1 MRITTEQAVAFSPA
15 FGIDMAAIGTLAGAP
30 GRAASGSFGRVS
42 PGGATAPHQH
52 DEVESFVIVAGD
64 GEVVV
69 DNVAHRVAPGAVIEF
84 EPFETHVLRNTGDDP
99 LVFVDLYWRDPAHAA
114 SAATT
119 PGRKR
124 LQGRPVF
131 AFSTPPTP
139 NGDLHLGHLSG
150 PYLAAD
156 VFVRFQRMR
165 GVEAY
170 HITGSDDFQ
179 SYVVARARQ
188 EGSTPQAVAAHY
200 GAEIE
205 RTLALLDVVPDQ
217 YTVTSTSARYREGL
231 RDFFSRLV
239 ASGKVARR
247 RAPALADGV
256 TGEYLYEV
264 DVRGVCPTCKSGTG
278 GNICEECGEPNLCV
292 DIVQAHSNLSDR
304 VPVETVVERYSLPLH
319 EFRDAVL
326 DHHRR
331 GKVSPRLQDLARRVF
346 ARPELHLPLTHPA
359 AWGVPPAEPADGEQV
374 IWAWPEMSYGFLF
387 GIEELGRRM
396 GRAWSA
402 LQPQR
407 DWKIVHFFGYD
418 NSFYHTLLYP
428 VLYGLAFP
436 EWECDIEYNMNE
448 FYLLDGLKFSTSRR
462 HAIWGKEILT
472 PQTVDAVRYYL
483 AATRGETERTNFER
497 AAFDRVVAERLVDGW
512 QAWLQDLGRR
522 IAGEFDGLA
531 PDAGCWSPVQS
542 AFLGTLQMRLKAV
555 ALHYD
560 ADGFALNAVMREI
573 DGLVEDAAR
582 FSRWHA
588 SLARNPAL
596 RDEWRTAIA
605 LELAAARLLAQVTAP
620 VMPRFSRNLAQ
631 QIGLVSFDNWFDAV
645 SLVTPGTPIDLA
657 EAVFFHTEPARE
669 AAPAIA

>member
-1 MRITTEQAVAFSPA
+1 MRITTEQSAAFSPA
-15 FGIDMAAIGTLAGAP
+15 FGIDMAAIGTLAGTP
-30 GRAASGSFGRVS
+30 GRAAAGSFGRVL

-52 DEVESFVIVAGD
+52 DEVESFVIVAGE
-64 GEVVV
+64 GEIVV
-69 DNVAHRVAPGAVIEF
+69 DNVAHRVAAGAVIEF
-84 EPFETHVLRNTGDDP
+84 EPFETHVLRNTGSVP
-99 LVFVDLYWRDPAHAA
+99 LVFVDLYWRDPAHAVR
-114 SAATT
+114 AART
-119 PGRKR
+119 PGGER

-131 AFSTPPTP
+131 VFSTPPTP

-150 PYLAAD
+150 PYLGAD

-200 GAEIE
+200 GGEIA
-205 RTLALLDVVPDQ
+205 RTLALMDVVPDQ
-217 YTVTSTSARYREGL
+217 YTATSVSARYRAGL
-231 RDFFSRLV
+231 REFFSRLV

-247 RAPALADGV
+247 RAPAPADD
-256 TGEYLYEV
+256 TGEYPDEI
-264 DVRGVCPTCKSGTG
+264 D
-278 GNICEECGEPNLCV
+278 
-292 DIVQAHSNLSDR
+292 
-304 VPVETVVERYSLPLH
+304 VERYSLPLH
-319 EFRDAVL
+319 EFREAVL

-346 ARPELHLPLTHPA
+346 ARPELHVPLTHPA

-374 IWAWPEMSYGFLF
+374 IWAWPEMAYGFLF
-387 GIEELGRRM
+387 GIEELGRRL

-428 VLYGLAFP
+428 VLYRLAFP
-436 EWECDIEYNMNE
+436 EWECDIEYNVNE

-462 HAIWGKEILT
+462 HAVWGKEILT
-472 PQTVDAVRYYL
+472 PRTVDAVRYYL

-497 AAFDRVVAERLVDGW
+497 AAFDQVVSERLVGGW

-522 IAGEFDGLA
+522 IAGEFGGLA
-531 PDAGCWSPVQS
+531 PDAGCWAPVQS
-542 AFLGTLQMRLKAV
+542 AFLGALQTRLEAI

-560 ADGFALNAVMREI
+560 ADGFSLNAVMREI
-573 DGLVEDAAR
+573 DGLVEDTTR

-588 SLARNPAL
+588 SLAHDPAL
-596 RDEWRTAIA
+596 RDEWRTALA

-620 VMPRFSRNLAQ
+620 VMPSFSRSLARRLGLAPFDEWFDEV
-631 QIGLVSFDNWFDAV
+631 GLVA
-645 SLVTPGTPIDLA
+645 PGTPVDLA
-657 EAVFFHTEPARE
+657 EAVFFHPEPARE
-669 AAPAIA
+669 AVTAIA